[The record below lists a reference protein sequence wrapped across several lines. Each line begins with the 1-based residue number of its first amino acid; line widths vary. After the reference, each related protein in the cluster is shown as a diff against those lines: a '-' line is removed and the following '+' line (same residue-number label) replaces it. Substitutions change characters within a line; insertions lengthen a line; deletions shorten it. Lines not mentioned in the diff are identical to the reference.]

1 MMRSIHAAT
10 RVLLVIVASTCSNFA
25 IAASSKHIGV
35 ASYYGAEL
43 HGHRTASGAR
53 FNRHAMTAAHR
64 TLPFGT
70 QLRVTNL
77 SNGKSVVVRVND
89 RGPFVRRRVLDVSE
103 AAARQL
109 GFVARGTAKI
119 TYEAL

>member
-1 MMRSIHAAT
+1 MTYPNR
-10 RVLLVIVASTCSNFA
+10 
-25 IAASSKHIGV
+25 AASRAFGGLLAIFCSMFSFAGQAKQIGV
-35 ASYYGAEL
+35 ASYYGSEL

-70 QLRVTNL
+70 LLRVTNL
-77 SNGKSVVVRVND
+77 SNGKSVVVRIND

-109 GFVARGTAKI
+109 GFIARGTAKI
-119 TYEAL
+119 AYEAL

>member
-1 MMRSIHAAT
+1 MTYPHRAPLRALGILLATGCSIFSF
-10 RVLLVIVASTCSNFA
+10 ASQA
-25 IAASSKHIGV
+25 KQVGV

-64 TLPFGT
+64 SLPFGT

-109 GFVARGTAKI
+109 GFVGRGTARI